1 MMGLTKDMFTNK
13 NNNFK
18 TVTFNVTD
26 GYQEITPVDE
36 VVVTIVGHFNTTD
49 YDGAEHEVTGYDV
62 TISNPL
68 YKESDFTFSDTAAA
82 ARTDAGKTMMGLTKD
97 MFANTN
103 TNFKTVTFN
112 VTDGYQEITPIN
124 ATVTIT
130 GHFNTT
136 DYDGTEHEV
145 SGYDVDIST
154 PLYKESDFT
163 FSGSDTA
170 ARTDAGKTMMGLKAD
185 QFANTNTNFKTVTFL
200 VTDGYQEITPI
211 DTTVTITGH
220 FSSVDYDATEHAV
233 TGYDVDIENPLYKET
248 DFTFTGSAEAKRTD
262 AGKTMMGLTKD
273 MFANTNPNFRTV
285 TFIVTDGYQE
295 IVPINTSVTI
305 TGHNNTSDYDGTEHI
320 VTGYDVDIE
329 SPLYKES
336 DFTFSGNAE
345 AKRTDAGTTNMN
357 LAADQFANTNPN
369 FATVT
374 FTVIDGYQ
382 TIDPIDTTVTVTGH
396 KATYMFDGRTH
407 AAEGYDVEI
416 ESPLYKES
424 DFTFSGEAKVEA
436 INAGVYAMGLDAGQF
451 ENTNPNFRTVTF
463 NVTDGELE
471 ITKRPVTLKS
481 ESATKI
487 YDGKP
492 LVRPVVQILGEGF
505 AETDNIVVYATGS
518 VTDVGTA
525 VNAIEIVY
533 PTALATASADN
544 YDITLDEGT
553 LEVTPRIVTVRA
565 DSKVKKFGSKDP
577 ELTATVSGLLNGD
590 TVDYTLEREPGE
602 KIGEY
607 PITPSGEETQGNY
620 IVVYVP
626 GTLRITKPGEF
637 EIVWFSDAKIA
648 KEGARTDALAAMVD
662 WILGCASDAN
672 VIAAFT
678 TGSTAGTFNDAD
690 IEAKAVELLGKL
702 RSKYFGIAG
711 TIDVDGD
718 AMDYGPFAARG
729 LLHPQAVF
737 GDGEIWV
744 RRFAEHE
751 ILTIGIGFHKLAE
764 TDEEREEQQ
773 KRIDFV
779 NAQIAAVD
787 PAKCSTILFVNDYVD
802 EAGSLT
808 EFGKLIEEE
817 IVKKNAGVRLI
828 LSSCTSGTVRTE
840 MQYDGRTVNVL
851 AFNYAADEENG
862 LGFMR
867 ILRFDPDTRDIAV
880 TTYSPVYDREFYD
893 EAKKDNDMFTLTNAY

>member
-1 MMGLTKDMFTNK
+1 MMGL
-13 NNNFK
+13 
-18 TVTFNVTD
+18 
-26 GYQEITPVDE
+26 
-36 VVVTIVGHFNTTD
+36 
-49 YDGAEHEVTGYDV
+49 AE
-62 TISNPL
+62 
-68 YKESDFTFSDTAAA
+68 
-82 ARTDAGKTMMGLTKD
+82 
-97 MFANTN
+97 
-103 TNFKTVTFN
+103 
-112 VTDGYQEITPIN
+112 
-124 ATVTIT
+124 
-130 GHFNTT
+130 
-136 DYDGTEHEV
+136 
-145 SGYDVDIST
+145 
-154 PLYKESDFT
+154 
-163 FSGSDTA
+163 
-170 ARTDAGKTMMGLKAD
+170 D
-185 QFANTNTNFKTVTFL
+185 QFANTNPNFKTVTFL
-200 VTDGYQEITPI
+200 VTDGYQEILPI
-211 DTTVTITGH
+211 ETTVTITGH
-220 FSSVDYDATEHAV
+220 KASYVFD
-233 TGYDVDIENPLYKET
+233 NR
-248 DFTFTGSAEAKRTD
+248 TF
-262 AGKTMMGLTKD
+262 
-273 MFANTNPNFRTV
+273 
-285 TFIVTDGYQE
+285 
-295 IVPINTSVTI
+295 
-305 TGHNNTSDYDGTEHI
+305 
-320 VTGYDVDIE
+320 
-329 SPLYKES
+329 
-336 DFTFSGNAE
+336 
-345 AKRTDAGTTNMN
+345 
-357 LAADQFANTNPN
+357 
-369 FATVT
+369 
-374 FTVIDGYQ
+374 
-382 TIDPIDTTVTVTGH
+382 
-396 KATYMFDGRTH
+396 

-416 ESPLYKES
+416 ENPLYKES
-424 DFTFSGEAKVEA
+424 DFAFSGTAKVEA
-436 INAGVYAMGLDAGQF
+436 INAGVYEMGLAEDQF
-451 ENTNPNFRTVTF
+451 ENTNPNFKAVTF
-463 NVTDGELE
+463 LVTDGELT
-471 ITKRPVTLKS
+471 ISKRPVILKS
-481 ESATKI
+481 ESATKV
-487 YDGKP
+487 YDGTALEK
-492 LVRPVVQILGEGF
+492 PVVQILGMGF
-505 AETDNIVVYATGS
+505 AKGDEPVVRALGS

-525 VNAIEIVY
+525 VNAIDVLF
-533 PTALATASADN
+533 PTGADN

-729 LLHPQAVF
+729 LLHSQAVF

-893 EAKKDNDMFTLTNAY
+893 EAKKDNDMFTLTNAF